1 MYIVSCICFKTN
13 ICKKLEN
20 QNLIFS
26 CSYLMDKKIKFSGEK
41 IINVWSSG

>member
-1 MYIVSCICFKTN
+1 MYIVNCNCYKTN

-26 CSYLMDKKIKFSGEK
+26 FSYLMDKKGKFSEEK
-41 IINVWSSG
+41 IINV